1 MVSNRKNIIIISSA
15 LILILLLGVYLRTV
29 DLMSMGLGFDEPIH
43 IYAAKSL
50 LENGQPLLPSGR
62 IYSRA
67 LLFTYSVAGSF
78 KLFGMNEM
86 SARLPSIVS
95 GVLAIL
101 LTFFAGQCLFGPVA
115 GFLAALLMAVMPY
128 EIVFSRACRMY
139 SMYQLFFLLTF
150 FAFYK
155 GFEGRSELDSAGGSV
170 QFQPLVSSWIR
181 ALKDDLNWPWLLLA
195 GISWVIAIHLQPLA
209 LSFGGGVLLYLFGM
223 TAVTGS
229 RVGFRGAIRTKYFV
243 FFIVAVI
250 AAAMLLANPYVQTKI
265 ETLVSF
271 APSWS
276 RQSSSPY
283 LYYYFLLSQTLFA
296 VTAFLC
302 LGSIAVTARMQKA
315 GGYTLAVLAVPL
327 FLHSFLVSV
336 QQYRYI
342 FDVFPL
348 ILIIAGYGIKVVFEN
363 EYHTFERCFSK
374 RFPQWKMQKWRTVFV
389 AVSSMAVLV
398 VLFLPVI
405 KTSLRISSIQGT
417 AFGGE
422 FYVQWRKGCDFLNR
436 AYRSGDVIIA
446 SIPLAAEFYGC
457 KAVDYSLDN
466 GEIDQFGKAP
476 EGGFRE
482 HPFSKTR
489 AITNLQELR
498 RVMALNPRGWLLLD
512 AQRFR
517 SPTTTPPAVREFI
530 LHNLIRHSTRTD
542 STLYVFSWD
551 KSSTATVTMHRR

>member
-1 MVSNRKNIIIISSA
+1 MTDKTSNRLLIYSLVS
-15 LILILLLGVYLRTV
+15 LILMAGLYLRTV
-29 DLMSMGLGFDEPIH
+29 GVANMGLGFDEPIH

-50 LENGQPLLPSGR
+50 LENGDPVLPSGKV
-62 IYSRA
+62 YSRA
-67 LLFTYSVAGSF
+67 LLFTYAVAGCF

-95 GVLAIL
+95 GILAIL
-101 LTFFAGQCLFGPVA
+101 LAFFAGRYLFGSVA
-115 GFLAALLMAVMPY
+115 GVLAALLMAVTPY

-150 FAFYK
+150 FAFYR
-155 GFEGRSELDSAGGSV
+155 GFEGRSELDSAAGLV
-170 QFQPLVSSWIR
+170 TYRPLASAWMRIF
-181 ALKDDLNWPWLLLA
+181 KNDLNWPWLMLA
-195 GISWVIAIHLQPLA
+195 GISWLIAVHLQPLA

-223 TAVTGS
+223 TAATGL
-229 RVGFRGAIRTKYFV
+229 RIGFKGTIRTKYFV
-243 FFIVAVI
+243 FFTFAVI
-250 AAAMLLANPYVQTKI
+250 AAAILLATPYVQGKI
-265 ETLVSF
+265 ETLVGF

-276 RQSSSPY
+276 RHSSSPY
-283 LYYYFLLSQTLFA
+283 RYYYFLLSPTLFA
-296 VTAFLC
+296 VTVFLC
-302 LGSIAVTARMQKA
+302 LGSIAVSARMQKA

-327 FLHSFLVSV
+327 FLHSFLVNV

-342 FDVFPL
+342 YDVFPL
-348 ILIIAGYGIKVVFEN
+348 ILIVAGYGIKVFFEN
-363 EYHTFERCFSK
+363 EYQTFERCFAK
-374 RFPQWKMQKWRTVFV
+374 RFPQWKMSKWRTVIV
-389 AVSSMAVLV
+389 AVPSMAVLV
-398 VLFLPVI
+398 VFFLPVL

-422 FYVQWRKGCDFLNR
+422 FYVQWRKGCAFLNR
-436 AYRSGDVIIA
+436 AYRPGDVIIA

-466 GEIDQFGKAP
+466 GEIDQFGAAP

-482 HPFSKTR
+482 HPFSKTP

-498 RVMALNPRGWLLLD
+498 RVVALNPRGWLLLD

-517 SPTTTPPAVREFI
+517 SSTTTPAAVREFI
-530 LHNLIRHSTRTD
+530 LHNLIQHSTKAD
-542 STLYVFSWD
+542 STLHVFSWD